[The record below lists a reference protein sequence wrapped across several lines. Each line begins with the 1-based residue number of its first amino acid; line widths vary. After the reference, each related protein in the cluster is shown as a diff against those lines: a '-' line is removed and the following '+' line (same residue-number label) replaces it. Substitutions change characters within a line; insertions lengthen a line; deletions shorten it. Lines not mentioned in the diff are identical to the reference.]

1 MAQDHG
7 PFPRKSSNLNQP
19 EAAKLIEQLSAIT
32 GANNIL
38 TDAED
43 LRFYSTD
50 VYRQADEIADVVVRP
65 GSVEEL
71 QAIVRC
77 CAVAGSPIV
86 TRGGGASYTD
96 GYLPVRKNTV
106 CVDTSRLTRID
117 INENDMFVTAEAG
130 VTWASLNDAL
140 KGKNLRTP
148 FWGPFSGLAA
158 TVGGSMSSYAVNYG
172 SGLYGISAESLTS
185 LDVVLASGELLST
198 GSAGGKGGS
207 AFFRYY
213 GPDLTGLFVG
223 DAGAFGI
230 KARVSMRLM
239 KRPPAFQ
246 ACSFGFPNGEQ
257 TLTAMTEI
265 AKLGVVSQNFGLDP
279 RQQKTALTR
288 MQSANPLDAAKS
300 VFLSARNPLDGALQV
315 AKMGLAGRNFLK
327 KASYSAHFSVEG
339 LSDSEARAKIA
350 EVRAIGRRYGAEVA
364 NSIPTYFN
372 AEPFMD
378 LLPILGPNGERWKP
392 THGIIPFSNLLKH
405 HNDFESLVSE
415 YQERM
420 DALGVQLT
428 RMLMFFSTNGFIYE
442 PTFLWND
449 SRTIYHERVYPKDL
463 LPMVPVHEDNPQGRA
478 LVAEIKKRIVELCV
492 QNGACHMQIGKDYPY
507 LATRKPEMA
516 GLVRKIKAGLDP
528 AGIMNPGA
536 LGLD

>member
-1 MAQDHG
+1 MNNQRLVQQD
-7 PFPRKSSNLNQP
+7 
-19 EAAKLIEQLSAIT
+19 AAKLAEQISSIV
-32 GANNIL
+32 GAGNIL
-38 TDAED
+38 TDADD

-50 VYRQADEIADVVVRP
+50 VYRQADEIAIFVVRP

-71 QAIVRC
+71 QAVVRC
-77 CAVAGSPIV
+77 CAAAGSPLV

-106 CVDTSRLTRID
+106 CIDTCRLTRID
-117 INENDMFVTAEAG
+117 INEQDMYVTAEAG
-130 VTWASLNDAL
+130 VTWAALNEAL
-140 KGKNLRTP
+140 KEKDLRTP

-172 SGLYGISAESLTS
+172 SGLYGVSAESLTS

-207 AFFRYY
+207 AFYRYY
-213 GPDLTGLFVG
+213 GPDLTGIFVG

-239 KRPPAFQ
+239 RRPPAFQ
-246 ACSFGFPNGEQ
+246 ACSFGFKNGEQ
-257 TLTAMTEI
+257 ALTAMIEI

-279 RQQKTALTR
+279 RQQKTALTS

-300 VFLSARNPLDGALQV
+300 VFFSARNPLDGAIQV
-315 AKMGLAGRNFLK
+315 AKMGFAGRNFLK
-327 KASYSAHFSVEG
+327 NAVYSAHFSVEG

-350 EVRAIGRRYGAEVA
+350 VVRAVGRQYGAEVA

-372 AEPFMD
+372 AEPFME

-405 HNDFESLVSE
+405 HKDFEALAAE

-420 DALGVQLT
+420 EAAGVQLT

-442 PTFLWND
+442 PTFLWKD
-449 SRTIYHERVYPKDL
+449 SRTIYHERVYPASL
-463 LPMVPVHEDNPQGRA
+463 LPAVPVHEDNPQGRA
-478 LVAEIKKRIVELCV
+478 LVSEIKKRIGEICI

-507 LATRKPEMA
+507 LETRKPEMA
-516 GLVRKIKAGLDP
+516 GLVRKIKADLDP

>member
-1 MAQDHG
+1 MN
-7 PFPRKSSNLNQP
+7 KSSINQQDTG
-19 EAAKLIEQLSAIT
+19 KLIEQLAAIV
-32 GANNIL
+32 GAGNIL

-50 VYRQADEIADVVVRP
+50 VYRQADEIASVVVRP
-65 GSVEEL
+65 GSVDEL

-77 CAVAGSPIV
+77 GVAFGAPLV

-96 GYLPVRKNTV
+96 GYLPVRKNTI
-106 CVDTSRLTRID
+106 CVDTCRLTRID
-117 INENDMFVTAEAG
+117 IHENDMYVTAEAG
-130 VTWASLNDAL
+130 VTWAALNDAL
-140 KGKNLRTP
+140 KEKNLRTP

-172 SGLYGISAESLTS
+172 SGLYGVSAESLTS

-213 GPDLTGLFVG
+213 GPDLTGIFVG

-239 KRPPAFQ
+239 RRPPAFQ
-246 ACSFGFPNGEQ
+246 ACSFGFPNAEQ
-257 TLTAMTEI
+257 ALTAMMEI

-288 MQSANPLDAAKS
+288 MESANPLDAAKS

-315 AKMGLAGRNFLK
+315 ARMGLAGRNFLK
-327 KASYSAHFSVEG
+327 KANYSAHFSVEG
-339 LSDSEARAKIA
+339 LSDNEARAKIA
-350 EVRAIGRRYGAEVA
+350 EVRAIGRQYGAEVA

-405 HNDFESLVSE
+405 HNDFEALLDE
-415 YQERM
+415 YRERM
-420 DALGVQLT
+420 DTLGVQLT

-442 PTFLWND
+442 PTFLWED
-449 SRTIYHERVYPKDL
+449 SRTIYHERVYPADL
-463 LPMVPVHEDNPQGRA
+463 LPMVPVHADNPQGRA
-478 LVAEIKKRIVELCV
+478 LVSEIKKRISKICM

-507 LATRKPEMA
+507 LQTRKPEVA

-528 AGIMNPGA
+528 SGLMNPGA
-536 LGLD
+536 LGLP

>member
-1 MAQDHG
+1 M
-7 PFPRKSSNLNQP
+7 KNQQSDSQNS
-19 EAAKLIEQLSAIT
+19 AKLVEQLASIV
-32 GANNIL
+32 GGNNTL

-43 LRFYSTD
+43 LLFYSTD
-50 VYRQADEIADVVVRP
+50 VYRQADELASVVVRL
-65 GSVEEL
+65 GTVDEL
-71 QAIVRC
+71 QAVVRC
-77 CAVAGSPIV
+77 AAAAGSPLV

-96 GYLPVRKNTV
+96 GYLAIRKNTI
-106 CVDTSRLTRID
+106 CVDTSLLTQIE
-117 INENDMFVTAEAG
+117 INEKDMYVTAEAG

-140 KGKNLRTP
+140 KKKGLRTP

-172 SGLYGISAESLTS
+172 SGLYGVSAESLTS

-207 AFFRYY
+207 AFYRYY
-213 GPDLTGLFVG
+213 GPDLTGIFVG

-246 ACSFGFPNGEQ
+246 ACSFGFPDGEKA
-257 TLTAMTEI
+257 LLAMTEI
-265 AKLGVVSQNFGLDP
+265 AKLGVVAQNFGLDP

-288 MQSANPLDAAKS
+288 MESANPFDAAKS

-339 LSDSEARAKIA
+339 LSNGEARAKIA
-350 EVRAIGRRYGAEVA
+350 EVRAIGRQYGAEVA

-372 AEPFMD
+372 AEPFMA

-405 HNDFESLVSE
+405 HNDFEALLAE
-415 YQERM
+415 YKERM
-420 DALGVQLT
+420 DATGVQLT

-442 PTFLWND
+442 PTFLWED
-449 SRTIYHERVYPKDL
+449 SRTIYHERVYPAEL
-463 LPMVPVHEDNPQGRA
+463 LPAVPVHNDNPQGRA
-478 LVAEIKKRIVELCV
+478 LVSEIKKRLGELCLE
-492 QNGACHMQIGKDYPY
+492 NGACHMQIGKDYPY
-507 LATRKPEMA
+507 LESRKPEMA
-516 GLVRKIKAGLDP
+516 GLIRKIKAGLDP
-528 AGIMNPGA
+528 AGLMNPGA

>member
-1 MAQDHG
+1 MKQQSMQPDT
-7 PFPRKSSNLNQP
+7 KKLLEQISS
-19 EAAKLIEQLSAIT
+19 IV
-32 GANNIL
+32 GAGSVL
-38 TDAED
+38 TDPDD
-43 LRFYSTD
+43 LLFYSTD
-50 VYRQADEIADVVVRP
+50 VYRQADEIAVLVVRP

-77 CAVAGSPIV
+77 CAAVSAPLV

-117 INENDMFVTAEAG
+117 INEKDMYVTAEAG
-130 VTWASLNDAL
+130 VTWAALYDAL
-140 KGKNLRTP
+140 REKNLRTP

-172 SGLYGISAESLTS
+172 SGLYGVSAESLTS

-207 AFFRYY
+207 AFYRFY
-213 GPDLTGLFVG
+213 GPDLTGIFVG

-239 KRPPAFQ
+239 RRPPAFQ

-257 TLTAMTEI
+257 ALIAMTEI

-300 VFLSARNPLDGALQV
+300 VFLSARNPLDGALQLV
-315 AKMGLAGRNFLK
+315 RMGLAGRNFLK

-339 LSDSEARAKIA
+339 LSDGEARAKIA
-350 EVRAIGRRYGAEVA
+350 EVRAIGRQYGAEVA

-405 HNDFESLVSE
+405 HSEFEALVAE
-415 YQERM
+415 YRERM
-420 DALGVQLT
+420 DAAGVQLT

-449 SRTIYHERVYPKDL
+449 ARTIYHERVYPEEL
-463 LPMVPVHEDNPQGRA
+463 LPEVPVHEDNPQGRA
-478 LVAEIKKRIVELCV
+478 LVSEIKKRITELCV

-507 LATRKPEMA
+507 LETRKPELA
-516 GLVRKIKAGLDP
+516 GLVRKIKANLDP
-528 AGIMNPGA
+528 AGLMNPGA